1 MASER
6 EKLLKD
12 LAVSYDVFMEL
23 TGNLEEGTK
32 VYNLT
37 LAKYRIRNFHPMT
50 SNSFPFTF

>member
-37 LAKYRIRNFHPMT
+37 LANISTEYVI
-50 SNSFPFTF
+50 FTR